1 MADSSII
8 WVAECSIF
16 PTPKKVVELSTRRS
30 QTAATDEIWW
40 GDHAGKP
47 PCAGEESDISD

>member
-16 PTPKKVVELSTRRS
+16 PTPIKVVELSTRRS
-30 QTAATDEIWW
+30 QTAA
-40 GDHAGKP
+40 AGRL
-47 PCAGEESDISD
+47 